1 MRLLTIAIACFDDT
15 LPGGQICFWGARR
28 CTVSAAAERVPRE
41 SMSYPMRSLEN
52 CLQARVR
59 VMAMPMLAL
68 VSSGAAPA
76 AAQTPEARLPS
87 CLACHGEHGTS
98 TNPEVPSL
106 GGQGAPYME
115 IQLYLY
121 RERMN
126 RNDVMNE
133 VMTGLSNEDLGTI
146 ADLLSRLPPPAAVKD
161 GIDRALMDRGRALIH
176 RNRCDVCHNPRSFRS
191 REHSAHR
198 RAKRRLPPEGVARV

>member
-1 MRLLTIAIACFDDT
+1 MN
-15 LPGGQICFWGARR
+15 
-28 CTVSAAAERVPRE
+28 
-41 SMSYPMRSLEN
+41 YPMRSLEN

-59 VMAMPMLAL
+59 VMAMLTLAL

-106 GGQGAPYME
+106 GGQRAPYME

-133 VMTGLSNEDLGTI
+133 VMTGVSNEDLGII
-146 ADLLSRLPPPAAVKD
+146 ADLLSQLSPPAAAKD
-161 GIDRALMDRGRALIH
+161 GIDTARMDRGRALIH
-176 RNRCDVCHNPRSFRS
+176 RHRCDVCHNPDLSGRDNIPRIAGQ
-191 REHSAHR
+191 REDYLLKALRGYKNNTRPGYDASMGEVLQPITDEDIRDLAYFSAR
-198 RAKRRLPPEGVARV
+198 QP